1 MIILTDITYLYYGK
15 NRTVCYL
22 CCFKDAFTNEILG
35 HATSSKM
42 TVDLVKKAYTM
53 MMEHHKDEFKKDKYQ
68 VYIHSD
74 QGSQYLSTEFKEILT
89 NDEFIQSM
97 STRGNSQ
104 DNAPMESFFGR
115 MKTNI
120 IDIIALCPNIET
132 VKKIIDGYMKSYN
145 TEQYQYPLAG
155 LTPKEFYLYSIT
167 GIYPLDSYYGI
178 KASELM
184 SIEELVKKRMATAKE
199 RQDRIKENNRKKRE
213 EKIKLN
219 DPYRIIARDK
229 KMVLKQIKTW
239 ETSKELATK
248 QVNAMNSILEEI
260 KSAAKFIVAGGKEL
274 FEELRNPQTWKNYP
288 QLNYVNKI
296 EAIY

>member
-1 MIILTDITYLYYGK
+1 
-15 NRTVCYL
+15 
-22 CCFKDAFTNEILG
+22 
-35 HATSSKM
+35 
-42 TVDLVKKAYTM
+42 
-53 MMEHHKDEFKKDKYQ
+53 
-68 VYIHSD
+68 
-74 QGSQYLSTEFKEILT
+74 
-89 NDEFIQSM
+89 
-97 STRGNSQ
+97 
-104 DNAPMESFFGR
+104 
-115 MKTNI
+115 
-120 IDIIALCPNIET
+120 
-132 VKKIIDGYMKSYN
+132 MKSYN

-167 GIYPLDSYYGI
+167 GVYPLDSYYGV

-248 QVNAMNSILEEI
+248 QVNAMNSILDEI

-274 FEELRNPQTWKNYP
+274 FEELRDPQTWKNYP